1 MGGTVLRDTPSNNR
15 NPRVKDRTQATGYPG
30 LMMSPHIYP
39 HHVHQ
44 HHTSGSARA
53 PVLVVPVVLVVD
65 GLVGSDAV
73 V

>member
-1 MGGTVLRDTPSNNR
+1 MGGTVLQDTPSNR
-15 NPRVKDRTQATGYPG
+15 NPRVEDRTQATGYPG
-30 LMMSPHIYP
+30 LMMSPHIYQ